1 MKHIKKCSEF
11 LRESTVTNLT
21 NDLLDK
27 INRNGLHSL
36 TSDERRYLDNP
47 DNKDLEKWLLNDSE
61 DTYFPS
67 YSEYEGKKLKYD
79 EFELDE
85 DVLFNREKSIRVINK
100 IVPKI
105 TTKINTKSY
114 SADWYGRVWFLK
126 QVSPNV
132 GIYLHLGDDELD
144 IVQRTIVDDEDVEDE
159 ILETITIGRELY
171 HGFQKYID

>member
-36 TSDERRYLDNP
+36 TSDERRYLENP

-67 YSEYEGKKLKYD
+67 YSEYEGKIKYD
-79 EFELDE
+79 EFEINE
-85 DVLFNREKSIRVINK
+85 DVLFNREKLIRVINK
-100 IVPKI
+100 LVSKN
-105 TTKINTKSY
+105 TTKSNIKSY

-144 IVQRTIVDDEDVEDE
+144 IVQRTIIDDEVEDE
-159 ILETITIGRELY
+159 ILKVITTGRDLY
-171 HGFQKYID
+171 HGLQKYID